1 MTGGALRIPAV
12 VLILAALT
20 TSPAPGGEASPPPGE
35 GNRNSSE
42 LNLRRAVRQLE
53 AEEFTV
59 RRTARQ
65 TLLAAGLPAV
75 ELLQET
81 LSSAQGH
88 LATEGVQLLEELA
101 RSNDAAVAG
110 AAAAALQTLAGGEN
124 AEVAR
129 MAAAALEPVPV
140 LPDAAPLGLRLVVG
154 GAPLLAP
161 GQGPPFGPDGKRAVD
176 VAADGRQVRIEEV
189 RGGKITV
196 RITETVDGQ
205 ERTTETVAENAADLL
220 RKDRGAYELYLKHLR
235 GQGRVLPAGV
245 NVGVQTRVQMSVHN
259 GHRRVRVEENG
270 RVTEFEDDD
279 GRQIRMRITET
290 DNGQETTREIAAED
304 LAQLRERDPKAAAEF
319 ERWTGRFQTGRLQIG
334 RLRPPSP
341 AEP

>member
-12 VLILAALT
+12 VLVLAALT

-35 GNRNSSE
+35 GNQNSSE

-53 AEEFTV
+53 AEEFAV
-59 RRTARQ
+59 RKAARQ
-65 TLLAAGLPAV
+65 ELRSAGLPAV
-75 ELLQET
+75 EVLREGLPA
-81 LSSAQGH
+81 AQGH
-88 LATEGVQLLEELA
+88 LATEGVQLLEELT
-101 RSNDAAVAG
+101 RSNDPAVA
-110 AAAAALQTLAGGEN
+110 ASAAAALQTLAGGEN

-129 MAAAALEPVPV
+129 LAAAALEPATV
-140 LPDAAPLGLRLVVG
+140 LPESSPLGLRLVLG
-154 GAPLLAP
+154 GPALQAPV
-161 GQGPPFGPDGKRAVD
+161 QGPPFGPDGKRAVD
-176 VAADGRQVRIEEV
+176 VAADGRQIRIEDV

-220 RKDRGAYELYLKHLR
+220 RKDRGAYELYLKHLL
-235 GQGRVLPAGV
+235 GQGRVLPPGV
-245 NVGVQTRVQMSVHN
+245 NVGVPTRVQMSVHN

-270 RVTEFEDDD
+270 RVTEIEDDD
-279 GRQIRMRITET
+279 GRRIRMRITET

-304 LAQLRERDPKAAAEF
+304 LAQLRERDPEAAGIF
-319 ERWTGRFQTGRLQIG
+319 ERWTGRFQAGRLQIG